1 MEQLQGLDSLFIH
14 HETASAPL
22 HVLAVM
28 QVNRKESKHEIS
40 AETFRNLVAARI
52 EQFDALCK
60 KLIEPPVPLAPPL
73 WVRAKPDLRI
83 HIRELSLGSN
93 GLAKD
98 FNTFVG
104 EYMSIPLDRALP
116 LWEFLIVHE
125 PNSEISY
132 LIAKGHHAL
141 LDGIAG
147 FELMAN
153 IFDANAD
160 GADKDL
166 DDANGEI
173 QIVNED
179 PDWTTHIGASLIAQ
193 PFEWATSSLN
203 IARKVLGF
211 AKMVVDSEQRKAF
224 TFPWQAPS
232 WPENRALTS
241 DRDLSAAVIT
251 RDDVKKIRRHYRVSF
266 HDVLGLITAR
276 AMRKLLIERNELPK
290 TPLVVVSPV
299 SVRRKRAVGGNEL
312 GVMFAELPT
321 HLDDI
326 QEEADFMSTSFS
338 NAKDQLS
345 ELGSDTLGEIS
356 RVAPWT
362 ALGKIWNLYSNSQ
375 ISNMHAPIANIML
388 SSMPGP
394 SFAMYCAGAK
404 VETAI
409 PYGPIFDGTL
419 LNITAISY
427 LDKVNLGI
435 VTNPQTIDFGDSLAR
450 EIEKV
455 CDEIIKTI
463 ENS

>member
-1 MEQLQGLDSLFIH
+1 MEQLKGLDSLFIH
-14 HETASAPL
+14 HETESAPL
-22 HVLAVM
+22 HVLATM
-28 QVNRKESKHEIS
+28 EVNRKKSKHEIS
-40 AETFRNLVAARI
+40 AETFRNLISARI
-52 EQFDALCK
+52 GQFDALCK
-60 KLIEPPVPLAPPL
+60 KLLEPPVPLAPPL
-73 WVRAKPDLRI
+73 WVRTKPDLRL
-83 HIRELSLGSN
+83 HIKELTLGDN
-93 GLAKD
+93 GVPAD
-98 FNTFVG
+98 FKSFLDD
-104 EYMSIPLDRALP
+104 YMAIPLDRTKP
-116 LWEFLIVHE
+116 LWEFCIVHE
-125 PNSEISY
+125 ADTDTSH

-153 IFDANAD
+153 IFDAND
-160 GADKDL
+160 EGADEDL
-166 DDANGEI
+166 AKPSSELN
-173 QIVNED
+173 IVEED

-193 PFEWATSSLN
+193 PFEWASSSLN
-203 IARKVLGF
+203 LGRKVLSF
-211 AKMVVDSEQRKAF
+211 AKIVVDSEQRKAF

-241 DRDLSAAVIT
+241 KRDLSNAIVT
-251 RDDVKKIRRHYRVSF
+251 RDDIKLIRKHFRISF

-276 AMRKLLIERNELPK
+276 AMRKILLERGELPE

-321 HLDDI
+321 HIEDVS
-326 QEEADFMSTSFS
+326 EEAEYMSKSFS

-345 ELGSDTLGEIS
+345 ELGSDTLTEIS

-362 ALGKIWNLYSNSQ
+362 ALGKIWNIYSDSQ
-375 ISNMHAPIANIML
+375 MSSFHAPIANIML

-419 LNITAISY
+419 MNITAISY

-435 VTNPQTIDFGDSLAR
+435 VTNPDTIDFAEQLAN
-450 EIEKV
+450 EIENA
-455 CDEIIKTI
+455 CDEIIKLI